1 MGERFNGRIS
11 EVLKTTCFDSS
22 QNLKALKALLE
33 ERYLYI
39 YNHQI
44 PQKALGYRS
53 PVQALH
59 HWVINSPDLLN
70 KSAVNHTKPDI

>member
-11 EVLKTTCFDSS
+11 EVLKTTLFDSS
-22 QNLKALKALLE
+22 QDLKALLE
-33 ERYLYI
+33 ERYLQI

-59 HWVINSPDLLN
+59 PTSMGY
-70 KSAVNHTKPDI
+70 